1 MLLLSKD
8 CKYYFTTTYNT
19 KLKDTEYDKKTCFEV
34 DELIFPVIQL
44 FNLKGYKTEFCCAG
58 HYYRNDLKDLEYY
71 DDDIE
76 QYKISFY
83 DIGDMINDESWSH
96 PYILFEEGIVK
107 DLPNKDTLPKGWE
120 IQYSP
125 KLLRMQ
131 VKLYEE
137 IGKLHVYKKPTTY
150 KYKVGLYYE
159 DIYKLIKHSRKDND
173 EVDLYKFY
181 IKIVN
186 VMSKLYKWVETL
198 PDNK

>member
-1 MLLLSKD
+1 
-8 CKYYFTTTYNT
+8 
-19 KLKDTEYDKKTCFEV
+19 
-34 DELIFPVIQL
+34 
-44 FNLKGYKTEFCCAG
+44 
-58 HYYRNDLKDLEYY
+58 
-71 DDDIE
+71 
-76 QYKISFY
+76 
-83 DIGDMINDESWSH
+83 MINDESWSH

-186 VMSKLYKWVETL
+186 VMSKLI
-198 PDNK
+198 NG